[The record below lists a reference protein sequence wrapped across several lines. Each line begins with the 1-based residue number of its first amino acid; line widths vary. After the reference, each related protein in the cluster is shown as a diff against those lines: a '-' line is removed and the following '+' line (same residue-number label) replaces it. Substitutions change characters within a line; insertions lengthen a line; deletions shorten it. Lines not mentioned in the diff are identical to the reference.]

1 MAELTREQEF
11 DRWWRAGHLAMRSVG
26 SDPYSAEQIWNAAW
40 DMALR
45 ACDEQSGT
53 PPQEDTITVLMRFY
67 GVKSIEA
74 LVEAQADHIVRLQAK
89 LPKYRD
95 AFPRT
100 PREG

>member
-1 MAELTREQEF
+1 MSIYDGPMPPADWRENVAEL
-11 DRWWRAGHLAMRSVG
+11 
-26 SDPYSAEQIWNAAW
+26 N
-40 DMALR
+40 
-45 ACDEQSGT
+45 DEQSGT
-53 PPQEDTITVLMRFY
+53 PTQEDTITVLMRFY

>member
-1 MAELTREQEF
+1 MA
-11 DRWWRAGHLAMRSVG
+11 
-26 SDPYSAEQIWNAAW
+26 
-40 DMALR
+40 
-45 ACDEQSGT
+45 EQSGT
-53 PPQEDTITVLMRFY
+53 PPQEDTIMVLMRFY

-89 LPKYRD
+89 LPKPRD